1 MAKELSLDEYNKM
14 LESMQPKPFEG
25 ESAYEEIAESKKAI
39 EEVDVPIGEGLLKSK
54 QVYGIGDLA
63 YDMVIDPAATGIATV
78 SDLSTDLLLGLDRL
92 AIDMENQARADRGDP
107 LADYGTSGFGQTV
120 KKYNTY
126 IPKQVV
132 DEFRTEIAAAREIE
146 DPQDRYEVAKRIFGE
161 YGSGYAYTFGA
172 LELAKRI
179 PYVKAIAKPLDKA
192 LRRQILKNPVSTMG
206 IELTGV
212 AAETEAAVRGA
223 GELQQAGVGFGTAL
237 LTPMVGGGFK
247 KFVSRQLAGDVVKS
261 MKPKDFQR
269 AAEILQQVVDPETS
283 LANLNKILEEGTLPA
298 NVKAPLEILLGDRG
312 FTHLESVLNK
322 RFSDIE
328 PMTLRDQEYLQA
340 IKGILAP
347 VTEGSVRNAEDWIR
361 LSKQMFNKNINET
374 TSHMIDEGFEQLKKV
389 SKNLPEPE
397 EVARSFKSS
406 LEQSKADFGQI
417 VDDAWD
423 AVDQTQKLPNKISD
437 DFNIPMKGSLDIN
450 ITPENVLSNINKM
463 AEDPVQDL
471 VSLNADYALR
481 LNTEKLLDSEYI
493 TKLRQAVIEGSGGNQ
508 KVINK
513 FDNFIK
519 TADNIAMVKD
529 RMARDAYLLDMSN
542 VTSEQLLQFADTG
555 SSGIKRL
562 AKEMYKPYETNT
574 MKAIEELVNTYGLE
588 NMPKSV
594 KEVLDGTKQINNIGD
609 LYNFRKL
616 LGVEGMGAMKQ
627 GQVNQPAFITNK
639 IRSAI
644 LDDMVTLKGK
654 SATLRRAVNYSADYN
669 RTFKDGLVGRILSMT
684 SDGAQ
689 QDPRTALNNVFKT
702 AGTNLNLQ
710 GKINV
715 EAILNA
721 SKKTKLTKAGA
732 ISRRKNTE
740 VEKQLQ
746 NYILNLFTANAVKDV
761 EGVGRVIDKV
771 KADAFYQ
778 KYAPI
783 LDLPEMQRAKGIVL
797 NATGPESVIA
807 KLADEKTSLKKV
819 YAGFFGNESLGAVNL
834 FMQGDITEGVTK
846 MLLAKGGIQ
855 DLKELK
861 RLVNEA
867 PAEYFTELGIT
878 RQDVQQGIKDSV
890 KLAMVNIGEAPGKL
904 DFSSLAELVKNPGR
918 VPGSGG
924 AALPFLKEAGF
935 SSAEIKNIQKFAG
948 EIQKYNRYLLS
959 RGAVGEDFTKGDN
972 LFYSLIGLFVG
983 GTGADFFSSSASLA
997 AASYIKRQTTQTLER
1012 LSKSQAHQVLSDA
1025 MADPKLLKAL
1035 LETPTVYNKNRLPK
1049 ARPYLFKYLAGRGL
1063 ESAFGPDDKEIA
1075 ERMEYYKSN
1084 QAPGVIE
1091 GFLEGLESQ
1100 ANVRRSTIDGLLEVP
1115 FTDVQIDRLPPEFTP
1130 ERGQDIPVYD
1140 IFSPRPGR

>member
-25 ESAYEEIAESKKAI
+25 ESAYEEIAESQKDI
-39 EEVDVPIGEGLLKSK
+39 EGVDVPLAEGLLKSK

-63 YDMVIDPAATGIATV
+63 YDMIIDPAATGIATV
-78 SDLSTDLLLGLDRL
+78 SDLSTNLLLGLDRL

-107 LADYGTSGFGQTV
+107 LVDYGTSGFGQTV

-132 DEFRTEIAAAREIE
+132 DQFKKEIEAAREIE
-146 DPQDRYEVAKRIFGE
+146 DPQDRYEVGKRILGE
-161 YGSGYAYTFGA
+161 YGSAYAYTFGA
-172 LELAKRI
+172 LEIGKRL
-179 PYVKAIAKPLDKA
+179 PFVKVIAKPLDKA
-192 LRRQILKNPVSTMG
+192 LRRQILKNPVSTLG
-206 IELTGV
+206 VELTGV

-223 GELQQAGVGFGTAL
+223 SELQQMGVGVGTTL
-237 LTPMVGGGFK
+237 LTPTVGSAAK
-247 KFVSRQLAGDVVKS
+247 KYISRQLAGDVVKN
-261 MKPKDFQR
+261 MKPKDFQK

-322 RFSDIE
+322 RFSDVT

-374 TSHMIDEGFEQLKKV
+374 TSHMIDEGLEQLNKV
-389 SKNLPEPE
+389 KKNLPEPE
-397 EVARSFKSS
+397 EIARSFKSS
-406 LEQSKADFGQI
+406 LAQSKADFDQI
-417 VDDAWD
+417 VNDAWD
-423 AVDQTQKLPNKISD
+423 AVDQTQKLPIKISD
-437 DFNIPMKGSLDIN
+437 DFNIPLKGSLDITL
-450 ITPENVLSNINKM
+450 TPENILGNINRM
-463 AEDPVQDL
+463 AKDPFSNL
-471 VSLNADYALR
+471 IPFSPDYALR
-481 LNTEKLLDSEYI
+481 LNTEQLLDSNY
-493 TKLRQAVIEGSGGNQ
+493 TAKLRQAVVEGSGGNT
-508 KVINK
+508 KVIKK
-513 FDNFIK
+513 FDDFMK
-519 TADNIAMVKD
+519 TVEEIDIVKQRIAT
-529 RMARDAYLLDMSN
+529 DAELGDLSN
-542 VTSEQLLQFADTG
+542 VTTEELLSMAPQA
-555 SSGIKRL
+555 SKSLKLISGQMR
-562 AKEMYKPYETNT
+562 KEYSTNT
-574 MKAIEELVNTYGLE
+574 MKAIEELVNDYGLE
-588 NMPKSV
+588 NMPKIV
-594 KEVLDGTKQINNIGD
+594 QDVLDGTKQINTIGD
-609 LYNFRKL
+609 LYNLRKV
-616 LGVEGMGAMKQ
+616 LGVVGMGAMKQ
-627 GQVNQPAFITNK
+627 GQVNTPAYITNK

-684 SDGAQ
+684 ADGAQ
-689 QDPRTALNNVFKT
+689 QDPSTALKNVFQS
-702 AGTNLNLQ
+702 AGTNFNFTGKLNVQ
-710 GKINV
+710 S
-715 EAILNA
+715 ILDA
-721 SKKTKLTKAGA
+721 AKKVGVTKAGA
-732 ISRRKNTE
+732 ISRKKNTE

-746 NYILNLFTANAVKDV
+746 NYMLNLFSKQAVKDV
-761 EGVGRVIDKV
+761 EGVGKVIDRAR
-771 KADAFYQ
+771 ADAFYQ

-783 LDLPEMQRAKGIVL
+783 LDLPEMKRAKGIVL
-797 NATGPESVIA
+797 NASGPESNIA
-807 KLADEKTSLKKV
+807 KYADEKVSLKKV
-819 YAGFFGNESLGAVNL
+819 YAKFFGSESLGAVNL

-867 PAEYFTELGIT
+867 PAKYFTELGIT

-904 DFSSLAELVKNPGR
+904 EFSSLAELVKNPGR

-948 EIQKYNRYLLS
+948 EIQKYNRYLVS
-959 RGAVGEDFTKGDN
+959 RGKIGEDFTKGDN
-972 LFYSLIGLFVG
+972 LLYSLIGLFIG

-1012 LSKSQAHQVLSDA
+1012 LSRSQAHQVLSDA
-1025 MADPKLLKAL
+1025 MSDPKLLKAL

-1063 ESAFGPDDKEIA
+1063 ENAFSPDDEEIA
-1075 ERMEYYKSN
+1075 DRMDYYKSN
-1084 QAPGVIE
+1084 QAPSIVE

-1100 ANVRRSTIDGLLEVP
+1100 ANVRKSTIDSLLEVP
-1115 FTDVQIDRLPPEFTP
+1115 FTDVRIDRLPPEFTP
-1130 ERGQDIPVYD
+1130 ERGQDIPIYD
-1140 IFSPRPGR
+1140 FFSPRPGR